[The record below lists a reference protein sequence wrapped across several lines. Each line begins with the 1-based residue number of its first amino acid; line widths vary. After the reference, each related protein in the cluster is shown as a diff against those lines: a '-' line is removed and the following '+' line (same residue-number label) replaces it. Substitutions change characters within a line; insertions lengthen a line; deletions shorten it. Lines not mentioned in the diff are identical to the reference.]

1 LGKFREFRVKQLEL
15 VEKLQECKNLV
26 FCSHDAGGAELL
38 SSFIVANSLSGK
50 YLVSGPATKIFQSK
64 NLLSE
69 KNQITFLQANT
80 SIILSSTGT
89 TDFEYSNMS
98 AGLKSGAK
106 VIALLDHWVN
116 YAERFERK
124 GKKIVVD
131 VILVVD
137 EYAVNIAEKEFPK
150 IEIVLINND
159 FLEGI
164 KKKYCE
170 LDVNEIEYDY
180 VFMCESR
187 HINTNMEQNF
197 DLDNLAG
204 LSYFFDVLS
213 SIGEN
218 KARILLRPHPSDLGK
233 DYKEYV
239 PKTFPSVKISSEE
252 SLLKT
257 LKTSDIVVGC
267 NSMALVIAET
277 VGKRVYSAVKNPH
290 SFLLPFAGI
299 RPLSEINQ

>member
-1 LGKFREFRVKQLEL
+1 MNQSEL
-15 VEKLQECKNLV
+15 LIELQKCENLV

-38 SSFIVANSLSGK
+38 SSFIVANNLSGK

-69 KNQITFLQANT
+69 KNQINVLQANT
-80 SIILSSTGT
+80 SIILSATGT

-116 YAERFERK
+116 YTERFEQK

-137 EYAVNIAEKEFPK
+137 EYAINIAEREFPT

-159 FLEGI
+159 FLEGV
-164 KKKYCE
+164 KKEYCA
-170 LDVNEIEYDY
+170 LDVNDIEYDY

-187 HINTNMEQNF
+187 HVNTNMEQNF
-197 DLDNLAG
+197 DFDNLAG
-204 LSYFFDVLS
+204 LTYFFDVLS

-233 DYKEYV
+233 DYEEYV
-239 PKTFPSVKISSEE
+239 PETFPSVKISSEE
-252 SLLKT
+252 SLLKA
-257 LKTSDIVVGC
+257 LKTSGIVVGC

-290 SFLLPFAGI
+290 SFLLPFTGI

>member
-1 LGKFREFRVKQLEL
+1 MNQSEL
-15 VEKLQECKNLV
+15 VEKLQECKTLV

-50 YLVSGPATKIFQSK
+50 YLVSGPATRIFQSK

-89 TDFEYSNMS
+89 TDFEYSIMS
-98 AGLKSGAK
+98 DGLKIGAK

-124 GKKIVVD
+124 GKKIVID

-137 EYAVNIAEKEFPK
+137 EFAFNIAERELPK
-150 IEIVLINND
+150 IEVVLINND
-159 FLEGI
+159 FLEGVR
-164 KKKYCE
+164 KEYFA
-170 LDVNEIEYDY
+170 LDVNDIEYDY

-187 HINTNMEQNF
+187 HVNTNIEQNF
-197 DLDNLAG
+197 DFNNLAG
-204 LSYFFDVLS
+204 LTYFFDVLS

-218 KARILLRPHPSDLGK
+218 KARILLRPHPSDLEK
-233 DYKEYV
+233 DYTEYV

-267 NSMALVIAET
+267 NSMALVIAQT
-277 VGKRVYSAVKNPH
+277 VGKRVYSAIKNPQ
-290 SFLLPFAGI
+290 SVVLPFAGI

>member
-1 LGKFREFRVKQLEL
+1 MNQSEL
-15 VEKLQECKNLV
+15 LIELQECKNLV

-50 YLVSGPATKIFQSK
+50 YLVSGPATRIFQSK

-69 KNQITFLQANT
+69 ENQMTFLQANT

-98 AGLKSGAK
+98 AGLKGGAK
-106 VIALLDHWVN
+106 VIALLDHWIN
-116 YAERFERK
+116 YAERFERQ
-124 GKKIVVD
+124 GKNIDTD

-137 EYAVNIAEKEFPK
+137 EYAFNIAKREFPK
-150 IEIVLINND
+150 LEIVLINND
-159 FLEGI
+159 FLEGV
-164 KKKYCE
+164 KKEYCA
-170 LDVNEIEYDY
+170 LAGNDIEYDY

-187 HINTNMEQNF
+187 HVNTNMEQSF
-197 DLDNLAG
+197 DINNLAG
-204 LSYFFDVLS
+204 LAYFFDVLS

-218 KARILLRPHPSDLGK
+218 KARILLRPHPSDLGR
-233 DYKEYV
+233 DYTEYV
-239 PKTFPSVKISSEE
+239 PKTFPLVKISSEE

-267 NSMALVIAET
+267 NSMALVIAQT
-277 VGKRVYSAVKNPH
+277 VGKRVYSAIKNPQ
-290 SFLLPFAGI
+290 SIILPFAGI